1 MHSSLLWE
9 LKCFFGNN
17 ISPQR
22 REDAKKQLM
31 DFSNQIKL
39 KAKELFPYLLEI
51 RRHLH
56 AHPELSFKE
65 VETSK
70 FISAQ
75 LTKHNIQHQTG
86 IVGTGI
92 VALIKGKNPD
102 KKCILLRGDMDALP
116 INEKNE
122 VAYKS
127 KHENVMHACG
137 HDVHSTCALGAAIIL
152 TNLKEHFEGSVKII
166 FQPGEEVLPGG
177 ASLMIK
183 EGVLQN
189 PKVDAAVALHVFT
202 DLAAGQAGFKSGMY
216 MASTDEIYMDIIGK
230 GGHAAMPSEYNSPIL
245 IASEILLQLQKE
257 FMGQKHF
264 DENGKEIPTV
274 LAFGKV
280 TAAGATNVI
289 PEKVHMEGT
298 FRTMNE
304 KWRKQAHE
312 KIISL
317 TKKIAAEKNATAE
330 VKILVGYP
338 FLVNDEGVT
347 QTAKNAAT
355 NYLEKENIFDLPLRM
370 TAEDFSFITQQVPS
384 CFFRLGTGSKKQG
397 ITSGVHS
404 ATFNVDENAIE
415 TGAGLLANIAISLLQ
430 TT

>member
-1 MHSSLLWE
+1 M
-9 LKCFFGNN
+9 
-17 ISPQR
+17 P
-22 REDAKKQLM
+22 
-31 DFSNQIKL
+31 DFSSQIKQ
-39 KAKELFPYLLEI
+39 KAKELFPYLLET

-56 AHPELSFKE
+56 QHPELSFKE
-65 VETSK
+65 IETAK

-86 IVGTGI
+86 VAGTGI

-116 INEKNE
+116 ILEKND
-122 VAYKS
+122 VSYKS
-127 KHENVMHACG
+127 KNEGVMHACG

-152 TNLKEHFEGSVKII
+152 NSLKGNFEGSVKII

-183 EGVLQN
+183 DGILKN
-189 PKVDAAVALHVFT
+189 PKVDAALALHVFT
-202 DLAAGQAGFKSGMY
+202 DLAAGQAGFRTGMY

-230 GGHAAMPSEYNSPIL
+230 GGHAAMPSEYNNPLL

-257 FMGQKHF
+257 FMAQKHL

-274 LAFGKV
+274 LAFGKI

-289 PEKVHMEGT
+289 PEKVHIEGT
-298 FRTMNE
+298 FRTMHE
-304 KWRKQAHE
+304 KWRKEAHQ

-317 TKKIAAEKNATAE
+317 TKKIAAEKNAGAE
-330 VKILVGYP
+330 IDIRIGYP

-347 QTAKNAAT
+347 KTAAETAKNYLAA
-355 NYLEKENIFDLPLRM
+355 ENVFDLPMRM
-370 TAEDFSFITQQVPS
+370 TAEDFSFITQEVPS
-384 CFFRLGTGSKKQG
+384 CFFRLGTGNKAQG
-397 ITSGVHS
+397 IIAGVHS
-404 ATFNVDENAIE
+404 STFNIDESAIE
-415 TGAGLLANIAISLLQ
+415 TGAGLLSAMALGLLGK
-430 TT
+430 